1 MSPCNVWI
9 KHVVLMC
16 SFTALLSGCF
26 RPDVI
31 IPPGPPEEGFV
42 LGPEDVIEVVVWKNP
57 DLSREVV
64 IRPDGRISLPL
75 IGDVSANNIT
85 ADQLASDIAES
96 FKAYKENP
104 SVSVN
109 VLEVNSYYV
118 FVVGEVNV
126 PGKLALKS
134 YTTIL
139 QALSLAGGFTQF
151 ASSNDILVV
160 RNMTNAAGKGVA
172 RRRPG
177 LIPCPKTNA
186 KRHENRRP
194 SLPICERR
202 CKNRRSRSSNS
213 GRSRPCNI
221 QAGRCSS
228 SALSLPVSVRSGCW
242 LRTYRGW
249 EDYPATSLWKERTSG
264 STFLSSPV
272 SS

>member
-1 MSPCNVWI
+1 MSSA
-9 KHVVLMC
+9 M
-16 SFTALLSGCF
+16 ALLSGCF
-26 RPDVI
+26 KPDVVV
-31 IPPGPPEEGFV
+31 PPGPPEEGFV

-75 IGDVSANNIT
+75 IGDVSASNIT
-85 ADQLASDIAES
+85 ADQLAGNITER

-126 PGKLALKS
+126 PGKLSLKS

-160 RNMTNAAGKGVA
+160 RNITNAEGKVKEL
-172 RRRPG
+172 RIPLRYDD
-177 LIPCPKTNA
+177 LISEDGGAYNLTLK
-186 KRHENRRP
+186 
-194 SLPICERR
+194 
-202 CKNRRSRSSNS
+202 S
-213 GRSRPCNI
+213 GDTIVIP
-221 QAGRCSS
+221 
-228 SALSLPVSVRSGCW
+228 
-242 LRTYRGW
+242 
-249 EDYPATSLWKERTSG
+249 
-264 STFLSSPV
+264 
-272 SS
+272 

>member
-1 MSPCNVWI
+1 MVSCKVWI
-9 KHVVLMC
+9 TRALLMC
-16 SFTALLSGCF
+16 SIMAMVSGCF

-85 ADQLASDIAES
+85 ADQLAGDISER

-109 VLEVNSYYV
+109 VLAVNSYYV
-118 FVVGEVNV
+118 FVVGEVNG
-126 PGKLALKS
+126 PGKLPLKS

-151 ASSNDILVV
+151 ASRNDIQVI
-160 RNMTNAAGKGVA
+160 RNVTNAEGKVKELRIPLRYDDLISEEGGVYN
-172 RRRPG
+172 
-177 LIPCPKTNA
+177 LTLK
-186 KRHENRRP
+186 
-194 SLPICERR
+194 
-202 CKNRRSRSSNS
+202 S
-213 GRSRPCNI
+213 GDTIVVP
-221 QAGRCSS
+221 
-228 SALSLPVSVRSGCW
+228 
-242 LRTYRGW
+242 
-249 EDYPATSLWKERTSG
+249 
-264 STFLSSPV
+264 
-272 SS
+272 